1 MFKVEDI
8 LARLQNGEDVDAI
21 AQEMTDALND
31 ANDQFQKEE
40 EAKAKKAEHEAHL
53 KETRKLKDLQEI
65 IDLMHDFCIEYYCD
79 SDEDINTVQAAF
91 ATLDA
96 KSVDK
101 MIEEAGAY
109 AVKMAEMQKHFDSMF
124 SGFFGTPTVKK
135 LPKKSAPAPETKTAD
150 AVIGDF
156 LSSMG
161 LK

>member
-1 MFKVEDI
+1 MINSKDI
-8 LARLQNGEDVDAI
+8 LARLQNGETAENI
-21 AQEMTDALND
+21 ANEMVNALNA

-40 EAKAKKAEHEAHL
+40 EAKRAAAEAVKG
-53 KETRKLKDLQEI
+53 KELQKLQDLQEI
-65 IDLMHDFCIEYYCD
+65 IDLMHDFCIEYYCET
-79 SDEDINTVQAAF
+79 DEDINTVQATF

-109 AVKMAEMQKHFDSMF
+109 AAKITEMQKHFDSMF
-124 SGFFGTPTVKK
+124 GSLFGTPIVKK
-135 LPKKSAPAPETKTAD
+135 LPKKGAPAPETRTAD

>member
-8 LARLQNGEDVDAI
+8 LARLQNGEDANDI
-21 AQEMTDALND
+21 ANEMVNALNT

-65 IDLMHDFCIEYYCD
+65 LDLMHDFCIEYYCD
-79 SDEDINTVQAAF
+79 DDEDINTVQAAF

-124 SGFFGTPTVKK
+124 NGFFGTPTVKK
-135 LPKKSAPAPETKTAD
+135 APKKCAPSPETKTAD

>member
-1 MFKVEDI
+1 MFNVEDI

-31 ANDQFQKEE
+31 ANDQFQKEKE
-40 EAKAKKAEHEAHL
+40 EEEKAREYEAKAKEL
-53 KETRKLKDLQEI
+53 QKLADLQEI
-65 IDLMHDFCIEYYCD
+65 LDLMRDFCIEYYCEN
-79 SDEDINTVQAAF
+79 DEDVNTVHAAF

-109 AVKMAEMQKHFDSMF
+109 AVRMAEMQNHFDGLF
-124 SGFFGTPTVKK
+124 SGLFGTPTVKK
-135 LPKKSAPAPETKTAD
+135 VSKPAPETKTAD
-150 AVIGDF
+150 AVINSF

>member
-40 EAKAKKAEHEAHL
+40 EAKAKKAEHEARL

-65 IDLMHDFCIEYYCD
+65 LDLMHDFCIEYYCD
-79 SDEDINTVQAAF
+79 DDEDINTVQAAF

-124 SGFFGTPTVKK
+124 SGFFGTPIVKK
-135 LPKKSAPAPETKTAD
+135 VPKKCAPAPETKTAD